1 MSTAKEE
8 RALVTRLGK
17 SQIAKLA
24 IHSDNREH
32 WREWGE
38 DDFYVRRMNQ
48 EIGELLAAIAHHES
62 PHRVWN
68 EAADVA
74 NFAAMLADRY
84 ENRAEPAEQ
93 PAEKGDS

>member
-24 IHSDNREH
+24 IHSDSREH

-38 DDFYVRRMNQ
+38 
-48 EIGELLAAIAHHES
+48 EGTA
-62 PHRVWN
+62 
-68 EAADVA
+68 
-74 NFAAMLADRY
+74 
-84 ENRAEPAEQ
+84 
-93 PAEKGDS
+93 